1 MIPKVLA
8 NFETSLA
15 TKISAS
21 ASSLTLMTGVD
32 DNDDALAG
40 VYYLTVDEGTNSE
53 EHMIVTLTGS
63 AGVIDVGGISRT
75 DGKTSVPANR
85 FAHDRGASVK
95 LTNIALIRVVN
106 RLNGDEAFDD
116 VEFTGVKSIDGLD
129 TPLASEDTKVAN
141 VKYVNDALVAGA
153 TDATKTSKGIVEIAT
168 ESEINADTQI
178 GDTGAFLVTDP
189 ETLAA
194 SKYGLQLPSAD
205 EKAGLAGTSGTPS
218 ATNKYV
224 TNDDTAEAATA
235 SKLVR
240 ASAGGKIDE
249 GYLQTTDE
257 NIAELVGGGISDL
270 HEHADSWVEQRI
282 FSNIAGN
289 FPAFASDEKINPD
302 YCVSSD
308 GTRIYVGAHHSDTND
323 FFIYSYKRSAT
334 GKYFYE
340 KVVTVSSNA
349 YNEPG
354 ITQYD
359 GKIYATYVDTGTGV
373 LTCVRYDE
381 DLTNATSITVS
392 GASNDER
399 HKLTN
404 IGSTFYIGVNDI
416 PKIASFD
423 LSGTTLTKI
432 TESAIITGAFSDT
445 NELISLSNDGTN
457 LVFSWKGTSGV
468 IYQFSD
474 LVSGTQAFEKVS
486 TAGGAATEISSSIFN
501 KTLYPIGIVPYSGDT
516 WLLLSLDTEA
526 TSDKFWQLLNIQ
538 KVDKTEIGL

>member
-1 MIPKVLA
+1 
-8 NFETSLA
+8 
-15 TKISAS
+15 
-21 ASSLTLMTGVD
+21 
-32 DNDDALAG
+32 
-40 VYYLTVDEGTNSE
+40 
-53 EHMIVTLTGS
+53 
-63 AGVIDVGGISRT
+63 
-75 DGKTSVPANR
+75 
-85 FAHDRGASVK
+85 
-95 LTNIALIRVVN
+95 
-106 RLNGDEAFDD
+106 
-116 VEFTGVKSIDGLD
+116 
-129 TPLASEDTKVAN
+129 
-141 VKYVNDALVAGA
+141 
-153 TDATKTSKGIVEIAT
+153 
-168 ESEINADTQI
+168 
-178 GDTGAFLVTDP
+178 
-189 ETLAA
+189 
-194 SKYGLQLPSAD
+194 
-205 EKAGLAGTSGTPS
+205 
-218 ATNKYV
+218 
-224 TNDDTAEAATA
+224 
-235 SKLVR
+235 
-240 ASAGGKIDE
+240 
-249 GYLQTTDE
+249 
-257 NIAELVGGGISDL
+257 
-270 HEHADSWVEQRI
+270 VEQRI

-359 GKIYATYVDTGTGV
+359 GKIYATYVDIGTSA

-392 GASNDER
+392 GASNDEK

-416 PKIASFD
+416 PKIASFG